1 MTAGSDSKRKL
12 SHEEEVEL
20 VERAKYDREAFGE
33 LYERYVDRI
42 YQFIYYRVGNQQ
54 DAEDLTARVFTR
66 VLRALPDYTY
76 EGAPFGA
83 WIFRIARN
91 LVANWHRDTSRRTF
105 VSLEAVPFLSRLR
118 DAPGGNPE
126 RFVERSDEYEVLAS
140 VISTLHEDRQT
151 LLFLKFYERLTNAE
165 IGFVLGRTEGA
176 IKALYH
182 RTLRA
187 LRREFRRRGISVD
200 N

>member
-1 MTAGSDSKRKL
+1 MTGS
-12 SHEEEVEL
+12 SHNELTKEEEIEL
-20 VERAKYDREAFGE
+20 VERAKHNSEAFGE

-42 YQFIYYRVGNQQ
+42 YQFIYYRVGNHQ

-66 VLRALPDYTY
+66 VLKALPDYTY
-76 EGAPFGA
+76 EGAPFAA

-91 LVANWHRDTSRRTF
+91 LVANWHRDNGRRTF
-105 VSLEAVPFLSRLR
+105 ISLEDMPFLSRLR
-118 DAPGGNPE
+118 TQERPD
-126 RFVERSDEYEVLAS
+126 RFVERSDEYKLLES
-140 VISTLHEDRQT
+140 VVSTLHEDRQT

-165 IGFVLGRTEGA
+165 IGIVLGRTEGA

-187 LRREFRRRGISVD
+187 LRREFRRRGISVGKK
-200 N
+200 

>member
-1 MTAGSDSKRKL
+1 MTGS
-12 SHEEEVEL
+12 SHNELTKEEEIEL
-20 VERAKYDREAFGE
+20 VERAKHDSDAFGE

-42 YQFIYYRVGNQQ
+42 YQFIYYRVGNHQ

-66 VLRALPDYTY
+66 VLNALPDYTY

-91 LVANWHRDTSRRTF
+91 LVANWHRDNGRRTF
-105 VSLEAVPFLSRLR
+105 ISLDDMPFLSRLR
-118 DAPGGNPE
+118 AAERPE
-126 RFVERSDEYEVLAS
+126 RFVERSDEYELLES
-140 VISTLHEDRQT
+140 VVNTLHEDRQT

-165 IGFVLGRTEGA
+165 IGIVLGRTEGA

-187 LRREFRRRGISVD
+187 LRREFRRRGISVEKK
-200 N
+200 